1 MLHIILMIYRALFA
15 RKLFYRFN
23 KILYHC
29 SLSGLGVLN
38 YEDDTVSG
46 EGWFLKKYLKGRL
59 DGVVF
64 DVGANVGDY
73 SRLVLQVSPKVTVYA
88 FEPHPKTFTVLKN
101 SLHQSNFFPVNAAAG
116 EKEGM
121 LSLYDYEA
129 NDGSAHASLYQDV
142 IENIHKARSI
152 ECKVQVLSLG
162 AFAKSKNIE
171 KIDLLKI
178 DTEGNEL
185 SVLKG
190 IVEYIE
196 AGKVEIIHFE
206 FNEMNVS
213 SRTYFRDFW
222 NLLPNYDFYRLL
234 PDGMARIEEYNPV
247 FCEIFAYQNI
257 VAILKHDSTM
267 GRIK

>member
-1 MLHIILMIYRALFA
+1 MLNIVLSVYRALFG
-15 RKLFYRFN
+15 RKLFYKFN
-23 KILYHC
+23 MLLYRC

-38 YEDDTVSG
+38 YEDDEVSG
-46 EGWFLKKYLKGRL
+46 ESEFLKQYLKGRVS
-59 DGVVF
+59 GVVF
-64 DVGANVGDY
+64 DVGANVGNY
-73 SRLVLQVSPKVTVYA
+73 SKLVLQVSPQVTLYA
-88 FEPHPKTFTVLKN
+88 FEPHPKTFAMLKK
-101 SLHQSNFFPVNAAAG
+101 SSHQFNFLPVNAAAG
-116 EKEGM
+116 EVEGV

-142 IENIHKARSI
+142 IENIHKARST
-152 ECKVQVLSLG
+152 EYKVQVLSLG
-162 AFAKSKNIE
+162 NFAKTMNIE

-185 SVLKG
+185 NVLKG
-190 IVEYIE
+190 IIEYIE
-196 AGKVEIIHFE
+196 SGKIGAIHFE

-234 PDGMARIEEYNPV
+234 PNGMARIEKYSPV

-257 VAILKHDSTM
+257 VAILKRS
-267 GRIK
+267 